1 MLFTGSLALP
11 ALAGPQSLPA
21 LARLLSGF
29 VAVVSEAPEG
39 TRSCRSGLESPA
51 TSIRPL
57 TGAEFTAEHIQSG
70 AAGTTLVRVVTGSV
84 ELDFEGVT
92 GVPLA
97 AGGIGRIQELLFRA
111 ILAVP
116 TEGQDVTAGA
126 TNNFY
131 WTPVAGAAGYL
142 IEFTLSPE
150 GFGNL
155 LAVEFPGNTI
165 RVPPGGF
172 TEADGLVRFALPV
185 PAGLAASGT
194 RVQWRVFATDPTG
207 ALLKGSIAS
216 EASTLTLR

>member
-1 MLFTGSLALP
+1 MLLTGSLTLP
-11 ALAGPQSLPA
+11 APAGPQSLPA

-39 TRSCRSGLESPA
+39 TQSRRSGLESPA

-84 ELDFEGVT
+84 ELDFDGVT

-97 AGGIGRIQELLFRA
+97 AGGIGRIQELLFPSSGPSSPFRRR
-111 ILAVP
+111 
-116 TEGQDVTAGA
+116 DVTAGA

-150 GFGNL
+150 GFRHL

-185 PAGLAASGT
+185 PAGRQLPG
-194 RVQWRVFATDPTG
+194 R
-207 ALLKGSIAS
+207 
-216 EASTLTLR
+216 E